1 MAISKQSPGAATGEG
16 AGNAPRVP
24 PSVPP
29 AGVLPDRY
37 RVERRSGSQSIG
49 TRLVATD
56 SETGE
61 RFFIKCTPT
70 PDAIRHEA
78 EILSALDHPGVVR
91 LKNWRA
97 EPEAAFLVLDLVD
110 GPDLEAFIARHGGRL
125 AATALAELLS
135 KLADG
140 VAAIHAGNF
149 VHRDL
154 KPANIVVGK
163 DDAPV
168 IVDFGAAA
176 AMAERGVASST
187 SLVTDG
193 YAAPEQYL
201 SDEPEGPWTDIYAL
215 GAVAYRA
222 LTGRPPPP
230 APARLNGKAMVP
242 AADAPG
248 NYPEALRRAIDWAL
262 ALAPGD
268 RPRTVAEWRKA
279 LDPAFTVAPDPPGPS
294 ATGGTVIDDYPP
306 TVRVERIPGDHIT
319 RSASGDGSGAKPPSQ
334 RRRSVNVGAVMLLVG
349 IVGGALA
356 ATAWFGWPLY
366 ERYVKTDWIVDP
378 EGGGDAL
385 TITDALSRA
394 GDGATIAIRPGLY
407 AESVVIDRPAHLT
420 AAVAGEAP
428 VIAPAG
434 GPCLIVT
441 GDGGSVSGLRLHASA
456 GGDPASPAIPCL
468 VIAGGIVSVNGN
480 RISSAS
486 GPAIL
491 VRDGAYPEIRDN
503 TIEDSAGPGIVVTSG
518 AGGAIT
524 ANTISNAGGS
534 GLIVRGG
541 ATPKITGNTIESSG
555 GVVFAEGA
563 RGTFAGNRIVS
574 SRTSA
579 IEVTTGAD
587 PEVIENSIEDS
598 AEAGIFVHDFGR
610 GRYEGNTIVGS
621 GLSGVVATSGATPV
635 VVGNVIRESAEHG
648 ILVIDRGGGLLDLNT
663 VSDNGGHGIA
673 IGRGAEIELGEN
685 RLEGN
690 TEPQLLDSRNP

>member
-1 MAISKQSPGAATGEG
+1 VTGEDD
-16 AGNAPRVP
+16 GNAP
-24 PSVPP
+24 SISST
-29 AGVLPDRY
+29 GGLPDRY
-37 RVERRSGSQSIG
+37 RIERQSGSPSSE

-61 RFFIKCTPT
+61 RFFIKCEPT
-70 PDAIRHEA
+70 SDAIRHEA
-78 EILSALDHPGVVR
+78 EILSALDHPGIVR

-97 EPEAAFLVLDLVD
+97 EPEAAFLILDFVN
-110 GPDLEAFIARHGGRL
+110 GPDLEAFIARQGGRL
-125 AATALAELLS
+125 SATALLDLLL

-140 VAAIHAGNF
+140 VAAIHAGGF

-154 KPANIVVGK
+154 KPANIVVG
-163 DDAPV
+163 DNDTPV

-176 AMAERGVASST
+176 AVAERDVPSST

-201 SDEPEGPWTDIYAL
+201 SDEAEGPWTDIYAL

-222 LTGRPPPP
+222 LTGKPPPP
-230 APARLNGKAMVP
+230 APARLSGEVMAS

-248 NYPEALRRAIDWAL
+248 DYPEALRRAIDGAL
-262 ALAPGD
+262 AVEPGD
-268 RPRTVAEWRKA
+268 RPQTIAEWRTA
-279 LDPAFTVAPDPPGPS
+279 LDIASAGAPEPLGQPAAS
-294 ATGGTVIDDYPP
+294 GTVVDDYPP
-306 TVRVERIPGDHIT
+306 TVRVERIPGDRMP
-319 RSASGDGSGAKPPSQ
+319 RSTGGDGAGAQPPAR
-334 RRRSVNVGAVMLLVG
+334 RRRSANAVVVVLLVG

-356 ATAWFGWPLY
+356 AAAWFGWPLY
-366 ERYVKTDWIVDP
+366 ERYVKTDWIVDA

-385 TITDALSRA
+385 TIADALSRA

-428 VIAPAG
+428 VVSPEG
-434 GPCLIVT
+434 GPCLIAT
-441 GDGGSVSGLRLHASA
+441 GDGGSVSGLRLFASA
-456 GGDPASPAIPCL
+456 GGDPEAPPIPCL
-468 VIAGGIVSVNGN
+468 VIAGGTLSVKEN

-491 VRDGAYPEIRDN
+491 VRDGADPDIREN

-518 AGGAIT
+518 ARGTIT
-524 ANTISNAGGS
+524 GNTISDAAGS

-541 ATPKITGNTIESSG
+541 ATPKITDNTFERSG

-563 RGTFAGNRIVS
+563 KGSFTGNRIVS
-574 SRTSA
+574 SRASA

-587 PEVIENSIEDS
+587 PAVIENTIEGS
-598 AEAGIFVHDFGR
+598 AEAGIFVYGFGR
-610 GRYEGNTIVGS
+610 GRYEGNTIAGS
-621 GLSGVVATSGATPV
+621 GLSGIVVTSGAAPV

-648 ILVIDRGGGLLDLNT
+648 ILVIDDSGGLVDLNA
-663 VSDNGGHGIA
+663 VSDSGSHGIA
-673 IGRGAEIELGEN
+673 IGRDAEVELGEN